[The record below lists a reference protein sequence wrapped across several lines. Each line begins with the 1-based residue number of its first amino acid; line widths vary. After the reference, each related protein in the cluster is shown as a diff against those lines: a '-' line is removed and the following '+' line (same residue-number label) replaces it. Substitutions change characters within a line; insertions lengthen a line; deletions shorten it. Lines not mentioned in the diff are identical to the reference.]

1 MSEYT
6 LVNKQSLVDIANAIR
21 GITGKQN
28 ELVFPDDFIAEINSF
43 ISAPSSE
50 TLTLIFENG
59 TNVYNSSSQLYEG
72 MVAVGA
78 NSSHANDD
86 AVWSFTPNINATSA
100 TVELQW
106 QGEDGY
112 YWNSVDTYA
121 FYITT
126 DGSEGQKIP
135 ASSNSR
141 IVSTF
146 GGTGGGTTILEFT
159 SLNLQAN
166 QKYYIRANYKNY
178 TEYSNL
184 KPFYKNNNT
193 IIINK

>member
-1 MSEYT
+1 MAQYT
-6 LVNKQSLVDIANAIR
+6 VVNKQSLIDIANAIR
-21 GITGKQN
+21 GITGKQD

-50 TLTLIFENG
+50 TLALIFENG

-78 NSSHANDD
+78 NSSHANND

-100 TVELQW
+100 TVELSW
-106 QGEDGY
+106 QGKDGY
-112 YWNSVDTYA
+112 YWNPVGTYA

-135 ASSNSR
+135 ASSSSR
-141 IVSTF
+141 EVSSF
-146 GGTGGGTTILEFT
+146 GGTGGGTITLEFT
-159 SLNLQAN
+159 NLNLQAHK
-166 QKYYIRANYKNY
+166 KYYIRANYENY

-184 KPFYKNNNT
+184 KPFYKNNNA